1 MGAVVFSDVHA
12 DAGAIT
18 ALRSWIR
25 KPAFVKHF
33 GTIDV
38 VINLGDILHRGDH
51 PKEAL
56 EHVHAL
62 AHEFRLIS
70 VMGNHDHAFLNGLLV
85 SGSDAAST
93 YRHEQLRG
101 SPLLSIFSG
110 MPMEWVNEGILFV
123 HGGPMELDSSTLHLK
138 CWQRLGRDA
147 GDSYTGYHYTPEMA
161 FSAIR
166 GRGLTHMC
174 CGHQHNNLCCIK
186 IPEGIKQYELVFR
199 PIAEK
204 GSELGALHVAEVP
217 LDVPTILRVGACHG
231 TNPEFAYTD
240 FTTFS
245 FIRIESPGLPQ

>member
-25 KPAFVKHF
+25 KPAFVEHF

-101 SPLLSIFSG
+101 SPLLSFFSG
-110 MPMEWVNEGILFV
+110 MPMEWVNQGILFV
-123 HGGPMELDSSTLHLK
+123 HGGPLELDSSTLHLK
-138 CWQRLGRDA
+138 CWQRLGHEP

-161 FSAIR
+161 FAAIR
-166 GRGLTHMC
+166 SRGLTHMC
-174 CGHQHNNLCCIK
+174 CGHQHDNLCCK
-186 IPEGIKQYELVFR
+186 KTPEGMKNHELVFT
-199 PIAEK
+199 PIADK
-204 GSELGALHVAEVP
+204 GSGLGALNVAKV
-217 LDVPTILRVGACHG
+217 LLNVPTILRVGACHG
-231 TNPEFAYTD
+231 ANPEFAYTD

-245 FIRIESPGLPQ
+245 FIRIGSPTLP